1 MSDFLQIEPISTL
14 HLLGGRDV
22 SIIGQEIEEA
32 SRARPIAL
40 VLPCLI
46 SELYGPALPR
56 IMEVLQSVD
65 YIREILV
72 TLGPASQDEFD
83 QACDYFGPLLKTGRS
98 VRLIWNDGARI
109 QALYSE
115 IEEAG
120 LSAGSHGKGRSA
132 WMAYG
137 YVLARGEC
145 YVIALHDCDI
155 LSYTKNL
162 LDRLVYPTVMPTL
175 DYEFC
180 KGYYSRVTDQMHG
193 RVTRLLVA
201 PLIHALMGILG
212 PLPLLTYFR
221 SFRYPLSGE
230 FSMISDLARVNRIPA
245 DWGLEVGV
253 LAEIHRNCSLN
264 RVCQVELCQNYD
276 HKHQDLSEGD
286 PEKGLFK
293 MGIDISKTLFR
304 VLYSSGVVLGYGFFN
319 TLRATF
325 LKEAQDRMQMYRDDA
340 HINGLV
346 YDRHTEATAIDMF
359 TESIR
364 IAGETIEDNPMGLPL
379 IPNWNRVFSAIP
391 DLSTKLLN
399 AVEEDNRRFVGAGS

>member
-1 MSDFLQIEPISTL
+1 MSDFLQFGPISTL
-14 HLLGGRDV
+14 HLLGERDV
-22 SIIGQEIEEA
+22 SVIGREIQEA
-32 SRARPIAL
+32 SRTRPVAL

-46 SELYGPALPR
+46 SEMDGPALGH
-56 IMEVLQSVD
+56 IMDVLQSVE
-65 YIREILV
+65 YLREILV
-72 TLGPASQDEFD
+72 TLGPASDDDFLR
-83 QACDYFGPLLKTGRS
+83 ACAYFAPLQKADRT
-98 VRLIWNDGARI
+98 VRLIWNDGQRI
-109 QALYSE
+109 QSVYRE
-115 IEEAG
+115 IESSG
-120 LSAGSHGKGRSA
+120 LSPGPHGKGRSA

-155 LSYTKNL
+155 VSYTKNL

-180 KGYYSRVTDQMHG
+180 KGYYSRVTDRMHG
-193 RVTRLLVA
+193 RVTRLLVT
-201 PLIHALMGILG
+201 PLIHSLIRILG
-212 PLPLLTYFR
+212 PLPLLMYFR

-253 LAEIHRNCSLN
+253 LAEVYRTCSMN
-264 RVCQVELCQNYD
+264 RVCQVELCKNYD
-276 HKHQDLSEGD
+276 HKHQDLSEDD

-340 HINGLV
+340 RINGLE
-346 YDRHTEATAIDMF
+346 YDRHAEGTAIEMF
-359 TESIR
+359 TEGIR
-364 IAGETIEDNPMGLPL
+364 IAGETIENNPMGLPL

-391 DLSTKLLN
+391 GLEAKLLD
-399 AVEEDNRRFVGAGS
+399 AVEEDNRRFVLAGK

>member
-1 MSDFLQIEPISTL
+1 MSDFLQFGPISTL
-14 HLLGGRDV
+14 HLLGERDV
-22 SIIGQEIEEA
+22 SIIGREIKEA
-32 SRARPIAL
+32 SKTRPIAL

-46 SELYGPALPR
+46 SEMDGPALGR
-56 IMEVLQSVD
+56 IIEVLQSVD
-65 YIREILV
+65 YLREVLV
-72 TLGPASQDEFD
+72 TLGPANGDEFAR
-83 QACDYFGPLLKTGRS
+83 ACDYFGRLGKTGRT
-98 VRLIWNDGARI
+98 VRVIWNDGPRI
-109 QALYSE
+109 KELYRE
-115 IEEAG
+115 IEDAG
-120 LSAGSHGKGRSA
+120 LSPGPHGKGRSA

-137 YVLARGEC
+137 YVLARRES

-155 LSYTKNL
+155 LSFTRNL

-193 RVTRLLVA
+193 RVTRLLVT
-201 PLIHALMGILG
+201 PLIHSLITILG
-212 PLPLLTYFR
+212 PLPLLMYFR

-230 FSMISDLARVNRIPA
+230 FSMVSDLARVNRIPA

-253 LAEIHRNCSLN
+253 LAEVYRNCSLN

-319 TLRATF
+319 ALRATF
-325 LKEAQDRMQMYRDDA
+325 LREAQDRMQMYRDDA
-340 HINGLV
+340 RINGLE
-346 YDRHTEATAIDMF
+346 YDRHTEGTAIEMF
-359 TESIR
+359 TEALR
-364 IAGETIEDNPMGLPL
+364 IAGETIEKNPMGLPL
-379 IPNWNRVFSAIP
+379 IPNWNRVFSAVP
-391 DLSTKLLN
+391 DSEAGLLD
-399 AVEEDNRRFVGAGS
+399 AVEEDNRRFRAAGD

>member
-1 MSDFLQIEPISTL
+1 MSDFLQADPISNL
-14 HLLGGRDV
+14 HLLGEQEV
-22 SIIGQEIEEA
+22 SIIGREIEEA
-32 SRARPIAL
+32 SRIRPIAL

-46 SELYGPALPR
+46 SELDGRALGR
-56 IMEVLQSVD
+56 IIEVLQSVD
-65 YIREILV
+65 YLREILV
-72 TLGPASQDEFD
+72 TLGPTTTDEFAR
-83 QACDYFGPLLKTGRS
+83 ACDYFAPLAKAGRT

-109 QALYSE
+109 QTLYRE
-115 IEEAG
+115 IENAG
-120 LSAGSHGKGRSA
+120 LSPGAHGKGRSA

-137 YVLARGEC
+137 YVLASGEC

-155 LSYTKNL
+155 LSFTKSL

-180 KGYYSRVTDQMHG
+180 KGYYSRVTDRMHG
-193 RVTRLLVA
+193 RVTRLLVT
-201 PLIHALMGILG
+201 PLIHSLIRILG
-212 PLPLLTYFR
+212 PLPLLRYFR

-253 LAEIHRNCSLN
+253 LAEVYRNCSLN

-293 MGIDISKTLFR
+293 MSIDISKTLFR
-304 VLYSSGVVLGYGFFN
+304 ALYSSGVVLGQGFLN

-325 LKEAQDRMQMYRDDA
+325 LKEAQDRMRMYRDDA
-340 HINGLV
+340 RINGLV
-346 YDRHTEATAIDMF
+346 YDRHGEATSIDMF
-359 TESIR
+359 TEAIR
-364 IAGETIEDNPMGLPL
+364 IAGETIEKNPMGLPL
-379 IPNWNRVFSAIP
+379 IPNWNRVFSALP
-391 DLSTKLLN
+391 DFEAKLLD
-399 AVEEDNRRFVGAGS
+399 AVEKDNRRFVSAGD

>member
-1 MSDFLQIEPISTL
+1 MSDFLQGGPISNL
-14 HLLGGRDV
+14 HLLGEQEVSVIGR
-22 SIIGQEIEEA
+22 EIEEA
-32 SRARPIAL
+32 SRIRPIAL

-46 SELYGPALPR
+46 SELDGRALGR
-56 IMEVLQSVD
+56 IIEVLQSVD
-65 YIREILV
+65 YLREILV
-72 TLGPASQDEFD
+72 TLGPTTMDEFAR
-83 QACDYFGPLLKTGRS
+83 ACDYFAPLAKAGRT
-98 VRLIWNDGARI
+98 VRLIWNDGERI
-109 QALYSE
+109 QTLYRE
-115 IEEAG
+115 IENAG
-120 LSAGSHGKGRSA
+120 LSPGAHGKGRSA

-137 YVLARGEC
+137 YVLASGEC

-155 LSYTKNL
+155 LSFTKSL

-180 KGYYSRVTDQMHG
+180 KGYYSRVTDRMHG
-193 RVTRLLVA
+193 RVTRLLVT
-201 PLIHALMGILG
+201 PLIHSLIRILG
-212 PLPLLTYFR
+212 PLPLLMYFR

-253 LAEIHRNCSLN
+253 LAEVYRNCSMN

-304 VLYSSGVVLGYGFFN
+304 ALYSSGVVLGQGFLN

-325 LKEAQDRMQMYRDDA
+325 LKEAQDRMRMYRDDA
-340 HINGLV
+340 RINGLV
-346 YDRHTEATAIDMF
+346 YDRHGEGTAIDMF
-359 TESIR
+359 TEAIR
-364 IAGETIEDNPMGLPL
+364 IAGETIEKNPMGLPL
-379 IPNWNRVFSAIP
+379 IPNWNRVFSALP
-391 DLSTKLLN
+391 DFEAKLLD
-399 AVEEDNRRFVGAGS
+399 AVEEDNRRFVSAGD